1 MKPGTVQLGAA
12 SLRLSY
18 SQLAPSHLRGKLREV
33 SSLLVDQASRG
44 KGCAT
49 ALMREVMAQADQ
61 NGVAL
66 LVHVEPFDE
75 SPMDEARLRD
85 WYERLGFSEIQVMPC
100 VMVRQPMRLCDD

>member
-1 MKPGTVQLGAA
+1 MKPGVVHLEGA

-18 SQLAPSHLRGKLREV
+18 SSLAPPHLRGRLREI

-61 NGVAL
+61 GGVCL
-66 LVHVEPFDE
+66 LVHVEPFDDA
-75 SPMDEARLRD
+75 PVDAKRLRD
-85 WYERLGFSEIQVMPC
+85 WYEKLGFQEIQVMPC
-100 VMVRQPMRLCDD
+100 VMVRKPARLCDD